1 MLFLS
6 ATEIFADNETL
17 SCVQQAN
24 VCTFYNA
31 TVANQSLIT
40 AVNVIQPNPMKLDIT
55 KITFENCSLTEVP
68 FHMLFEKFKNL
79 YILEAKGCNITS
91 VGNLKSCSNL
101 ETLNLSNNTISEFP
115 STLECGNL
123 KFLNLSNNP
132 IKSIDI
138 ENLIVNLE
146 NLKILD
152 LRGNLKLS
160 PSVSHLYSI
169 SRKQVSI
176 GIEEKKFLWG
186 RILILLFLVMGV
198 VILMGILMYQTK
210 FFEKHKGF
218 ERIYY

>member
-24 VCTFYNA
+24 VCTFYNT
-31 TVANQSLIT
+31 TVTNQSLIT
-40 AVNVIQPNPMKLDIT
+40 AVNVIQPKSDIT
-55 KITFENCSLTEVP
+55 KISFENCSLTEVP
-68 FHMLFEKFKNL
+68 FDMLFEKFKNL

-91 VGNLKSCSNL
+91 AGNLKSCSNL
-101 ETLNLSNNTISEFP
+101 ETLNLSNNTISKFP
-115 STLECGNL
+115 SNLECGNL

-152 LRGNLKLS
+152 LRGNSKLN

-176 GIEEKKFLWG
+176 EIEEKKFLWG